1 MRFPAFALQ
10 SPAIDSHAG
19 ELVALA
25 GVQLRPYVEVRQKF
39 HELLADYKPR
49 YEVKDTKERPYV
61 QRKGSDG
68 SDDNQGGSG
77 DETPQGGGDDNG
89 DNE

>member
-1 MRFPAFALQ
+1 M
-10 SPAIDSHAG
+10 
-19 ELVALA
+19 ALA

-61 QRKGSDG
+61 QRKASDG
-68 SDDNQGGSG
+68 SDDDSGSGSG
-77 DETPQGGGDDNG
+77 DETPQGGGDNG